1 MTEKTSVAIIGAA
14 GSCGRQLAV
23 AILERRMLDPGAR
36 LQLVGH
42 RGGASEHQLHG
53 LRADLRDA
61 FADHAPTIE
70 LVYEAADL
78 DADIV
83 VMLAGAT
90 IPTDAHAHADRLAL
104 ARTNLSV
111 FTTYADAIAT
121 RPGPPPPLVLVQ
133 SNPVELGVAVFARAL
148 GRHRVVGVGAHSDTM
163 RFRRELA
170 DSHGVDRSAISAF
183 VLGQHGDYF
192 VPAWSG
198 VQIEGFDDASTAA
211 AIAAHRNGR
220 NLTDLPDEI
229 VAHRGALLGLV
240 ADSEV
245 HEAFARVAELP
256 PDLRAALK
264 PFLVHFTAGHTTEIV
279 TAHAV
284 AEVLAVA
291 LEDRTAVLSL
301 QVELDGEFDHLQ
313 GVVAVP
319 VHFGRQGWREVAVPE
334 LAEDELALLR
344 RAVEQISIANSSVM
358 TER

>member
-1 MTEKTSVAIIGAA
+1 MTEKTAVAIVGAA

-23 AILERRMLDPGAR
+23 AMLERRMLAPDER

-42 RGGASEHQLHG
+42 RGGASEHELHG

-70 LVYEAADL
+70 LVYDAVDL

-90 IPTDAHAHADRLAL
+90 IPTDAHARADRLAL
-104 ARTNLSV
+104 AHTNLPV
-111 FTTYADAIAT
+111 FTAYADAIAA
-121 RPGPPPPLVLVQ
+121 RPGPPPLVLVQ

-170 DSHGVDRSAISAF
+170 DSHGLDRSAISAF
-183 VLGQHGDYF
+183 VLGQHGDYL

-211 AIAAHRNGR
+211 AISAHRNGR
-220 NLTDLPDEI
+220 TLSDLPEEI
-229 VAHRGALLGLV
+229 VAHRGALLALV

-245 HEAFARVAELP
+245 HEAFAQLAELAP
-256 PDLRAALK
+256 ELRAALK

-301 QVELDGEFDHLQ
+301 QVELDGEFQDLQ

-319 VHFGRQGWREVAVPE
+319 VRFGRQGWSEVAVPE

-344 RAVEQISIANSSVM
+344 RAVEQISIANSSVL

>member
-1 MTEKTSVAIIGAA
+1 MTEQLSVAIVGAA

-23 AILERRMLDPGAR
+23 AMLERRMLAPDQR

-42 RGGASEHQLHG
+42 RGGASEHELHG

-70 LVYEAADL
+70 LVYEVADL

-90 IPTDAHAHADRLAL
+90 IPSDAHAHADRLAL

-111 FTTYADAIAT
+111 FTAYADAIAT
-121 RPGPPPPLVLVQ
+121 RPGPAPLVLVQ

-170 DSHGVDRSAISAF
+170 DSHGLDRSAISAF

-198 VQIEGFDDASTAA
+198 VQIEGLDAASTAA
-211 AIAAHRNGR
+211 AITAHRNGR

-301 QVELDGEFDHLQ
+301 QVELDGEFDDLH
-313 GVVAVP
+313 GVIAVP

-334 LAEDELALLR
+334 LAQDELALLR
-344 RAVEQISIANSSVM
+344 RAVEQISIANSSVL
-358 TER
+358 TDR

>member
-1 MTEKTSVAIIGAA
+1 MTEQLSVAIVGAA

-23 AILERRMLDPGAR
+23 AMLERRMLAPDER

-42 RGGASEHQLHG
+42 RGGASEHELHG

-70 LVYEAADL
+70 LVYEVADL

-90 IPTDAHAHADRLAL
+90 IPSDAHAHADRLAL

-111 FTTYADAIAT
+111 FTTYAEAIAA
-121 RPGPPPPLVLVQ
+121 RPGPAPLVLVQ

-170 DSHGVDRSAISAF
+170 DSHGLDRSAISAF

-198 VQIEGFDDASTAA
+198 VQIEGLDDASTAA

-301 QVELDGEFDHLQ
+301 QVELEGEFEDLH

-319 VHFGRQGWREVAVPE
+319 VLFGRQGWGKVAVPE

-344 RAVEQISIANSSVM
+344 RAVEQISIANSSVL

>member
-1 MTEKTSVAIIGAA
+1 MTEQLSVAIVGAA

-23 AILERRMLDPGAR
+23 AMLERRMLAPDQR

-42 RGGASEHQLHG
+42 RGGASEHELHG

-70 LVYEAADL
+70 LVYEVADL

-90 IPTDAHAHADRLAL
+90 IPSDAHAHADRLAL

-111 FTTYADAIAT
+111 FTTYAEAIAA
-121 RPGPPPPLVLVQ
+121 RPGPAPLVLVQ

-170 DSHGVDRSAISAF
+170 DSHGLDRSAISAF

-198 VQIEGFDDASTAA
+198 VQIEGLDAASTAA

-301 QVELDGEFDHLQ
+301 QVELDGEFDDLH
-313 GVVAVP
+313 GVIAVP

-334 LAEDELALLR
+334 LAQDELALLR
-344 RAVEQISIANSSVM
+344 RAVEQISIANSSVL
-358 TER
+358 TDR